1 MKVAERRIE
10 ARKGGMSAPKAGGR
24 KGRHF
29 SRHLK
34 KGRGNENLVTN
45 FLVKR
50 NWRVLSRNA
59 KFFGVEI
66 DLIAQKDKRT
76 VAFEIKSLSEESHLE
91 KILAP
96 KQKERLKAAL
106 EALSPDFPEG
116 IELMLAAVNKNQEVA
131 FFPVHTDPAAEN
143 SRSSAENYTGFI

>member
-1 MKVAERRIE
+1 MRE
-10 ARKGGMSAPKAGGR
+10 GDGMSAPKPGGGK
-24 KGRHF
+24 KGRRL

-34 KGRGNENLVTN
+34 KGRRNENLVTN

-66 DLIAQKDKRT
+66 DLIAQKDART
-76 VAFEIKSLSEESHLE
+76 VAFEIKSLNNESHLE
-91 KILAP
+91 KILSS

-106 EALSPDFPEG
+106 EALSLDFPEG
-116 IELMLAAVNKNQEVA
+116 IELVLAAVNKNQEVA
-131 FFPVHTDPAAEN
+131 FFPVHTDHAAEN